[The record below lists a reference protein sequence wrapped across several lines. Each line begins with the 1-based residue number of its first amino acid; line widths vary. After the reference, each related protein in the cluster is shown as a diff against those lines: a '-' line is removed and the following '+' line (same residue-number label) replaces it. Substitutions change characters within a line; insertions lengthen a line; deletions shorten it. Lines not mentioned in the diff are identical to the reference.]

1 MFRTICGRLVW
12 LGRAT
17 SAVVGLAVV
26 LALVVGVSSQALA
39 GDFDPLKIGSL
50 RNVATKTTQLVG
62 KVASG
67 EALVLKNP
75 SGGSALGLQVD
86 AGKAPLKVNPEAG
99 TATGL
104 SADEIDGKDSS
115 AFLGKTEKAQ
125 AAAHADTAGDSDTLD
140 GRDSGELGQMWAVVN
155 HTNST
160 CTLVRESGA
169 TKSSSSNF
177 CGVQFDHDI
186 SGCAYIAGLSEPAS
200 GYPGVDRAGEAWAF
214 VGDGAPDTVYVRTA
228 NSSGAKTALP
238 FHVSV
243 FC

>member
-1 MFRTICGRLVW
+1 MFRTIFGKLAW

-39 GDFDPLKIGSL
+39 GNLDPLKVGSL
-50 RNVATKTTQLVG
+50 RNVATNTTALVG
-62 KVASG
+62 KVALG
-67 EALVLKNP
+67 EALVVKNP
-75 SGGSALGLQVD
+75 SGGPALGLQVG

-104 SADEIDGKDSS
+104 SADEIDGKDS
-115 AFLGKTEKAQ
+115 
-125 AAAHADTAGDSDTLD
+125 
-140 GRDSGELGQMWAVVN
+140 GELGQMWAVVN

-160 CTLVRESGA
+160 CALVRGSGA
-169 TKSSSSNF
+169 TRSSSSNF

-186 SGCAYIAGLSEPAS
+186 SDCAYIAGLSEPAS
-200 GYPGVDRAGEAWAF
+200 GYPGVDRAGEVWAF
-214 VGDGAPDTVYVRTA
+214 IGDGEPYTVYVRTA
-228 NSSGAKTALP
+228 NSSGPKTALP

>member
-1 MFRTICGRLVW
+1 MFRTIFGRLAW

-39 GDFDPLKIGSL
+39 GNLDPLKIGSL

-62 KVASG
+62 KVATGS
-67 EALVLKNP
+67 ALEVKNA
-75 SGGSALGLQVD
+75 SGGPALGLQVG
-86 AGKAPLKVNPEAG
+86 AGKAPLTVNPEAG

-104 SADEIDGKDSS
+104 SADEIDGKDS
-115 AFLGKTEKAQ
+115 
-125 AAAHADTAGDSDTLD
+125 
-140 GRDSGELGQMWAVVN
+140 GELGQMWAVVN

-160 CTLVRESGA
+160 CALVRGSGA
-169 TKSSSSNF
+169 TRTSSSNF

-186 SGCAYIAGLSEPAS
+186 SDCAYIAGLSEPAS

-228 NSSGAKTALP
+228 NSSGVKTALP

>member
-1 MFRTICGRLVW
+1 MVF
-12 LGRAT
+12 
-17 SAVVGLAVV
+17 GLALV
-26 LALVVGVSSQALA
+26 LALLFGVAGAALSATGGNFILGKANEATTVSKLTASLA
-39 GDFDPLKIGSL
+39 GPALTLVNQSTDAAATALNI
-50 RNVATKTTQLVG
+50 NVA
-62 KVASG
+62 S
-67 EALVLKNP
+67 
-75 SGGSALGLQVD
+75 
-86 AGKAPLKVNPEAG
+86 GKAPLRVNAAAG
-99 TATGL
+99 TATNL
-104 SADEIDGKDSS
+104 SADKIDGKDSS
-115 AFLGKTEKAQ
+115 AFLGKAEKAQ

-160 CTLVRESGA
+160 CALVRGSGA
-169 TKSSSSNF
+169 TRSSSSNF

-186 SGCAYIAGLSEPAS
+186 SDCAYIAGLSEPAS
-200 GYPGVDRAGEAWAF
+200 GYPGVDRAGKAWAF

>member
-1 MFRTICGRLVW
+1 MFRTIFGKLAW

-39 GDFDPLKIGSL
+39 GNLDPLKIGSL
-50 RNVATKTTQLVG
+50 RNVATKTTALVG
-62 KVASG
+62 KVATGS
-67 EALVLKNP
+67 ALEVKNA
-75 SGGSALGLQVD
+75 SGGPALGLQVGV
-86 AGKAPLKVNPEAG
+86 GKAPLKVNPEAG

-104 SADEIDGKDSS
+104 SADEIDGKDS
-115 AFLGKTEKAQ
+115 
-125 AAAHADTAGDSDTLD
+125 
-140 GRDSGELGQMWAVVN
+140 GELGQMWAVVN

-160 CTLVRESGA
+160 CALVRGSGA
-169 TKSSSSNF
+169 TRSSSSNF

-186 SGCAYIAGLSEPAS
+186 SDCAYIAGLSEPAS